1 MENVLLVAYLLIV
14 LALIAV
20 ILLQRSE
27 GGGLGMGGNAGGLM
41 TVRGSANLLTR
52 TTAVLAALFFV
63 TAIGLTILAE
73 LNRTTSDSILDHT
86 PASPTAQPATVLD
99 ALSQMGRAPRRCRCA
114 SDTAADAER
123 AGRLPT
129 PPPPRRPRPGSRPS
143 GHAARRSARPKTAP
157 PASSARPSKAPAAY
171 ELRRRMETSPS
182 SLGETFRVAR
192 LWAHASKAFR
202 IIASPPIR

>member
-52 TTAVLAALFFV
+52 TTAILAALFFV

-73 LNRTTSDSILDHT
+73 LNRTTTDILDSAAAPGEAT
-86 PASPTAQPATVLD
+86 PSTVLD
-99 ALSQMGRAPRRCRCA
+99 ALSQLGGGNTLPLPSA
-114 SDTAADAER
+114 SSEPAAAADISSSAP
-123 AGRLPT
+123 AAADNTTTTDPGLALPVA
-129 PPPPRRPRPGSRPS
+129 PAPS
-143 GHAARRSARPKTAP
+143 EPAQASA
-157 PASSARPSKAPAAY
+157 ASSAPAQ
-171 ELRRRMETSPS
+171 
-182 SLGETFRVAR
+182 
-192 LWAHASKAFR
+192 
-202 IIASPPIR
+202 

>member
-52 TTAVLAALFFV
+52 TTAILAALFFA

-73 LNRTTSDSILDHT
+73 LNRTTSDILDS
-86 PASPTAQPATVLD
+86 AAQPGEATPSTVLD
-99 ALSQMGRAPRRCRCA
+99 ALSQLGGGEALP
-114 SDTAADAER
+114 
-123 AGRLPT
+123 LPT
-129 PPPPRRPRPGSRPS
+129 TSE
-143 GHAARRSARPKTAP
+143 
-157 PASSARPSKAPAAY
+157 APAATDTTTSAPAATDPV
-171 ELRRRMETSPS
+171 ETTDPGLALPVAPAPS
-182 SLGETFRVAR
+182 EPAD
-192 LWAHASKAFR
+192 ASAQSS
-202 IIASPPIR
+202 APAP

>member
-52 TTAVLAALFFV
+52 TTAILAALFFA

-73 LNRTTSDSILDHT
+73 LNRSTSDILDS
-86 PASPTAQPATVLD
+86 AAQPGEAAPSTVLD
-99 ALSQMGRAPRRCRCA
+99 ALSQLGGGDTLPLPSAASSEAAPAADTA
-114 SDTAADAER
+114 SSAPTAADPVETTDPGLA
-123 AGRLPT
+123 LPVA
-129 PPPPRRPRPGSRPS
+129 PAPS
-143 GHAARRSARPKTAP
+143 EPVQESA
-157 PASSARPSKAPAAY
+157 ASSSAPA
-171 ELRRRMETSPS
+171 P
-182 SLGETFRVAR
+182 
-192 LWAHASKAFR
+192 
-202 IIASPPIR
+202 